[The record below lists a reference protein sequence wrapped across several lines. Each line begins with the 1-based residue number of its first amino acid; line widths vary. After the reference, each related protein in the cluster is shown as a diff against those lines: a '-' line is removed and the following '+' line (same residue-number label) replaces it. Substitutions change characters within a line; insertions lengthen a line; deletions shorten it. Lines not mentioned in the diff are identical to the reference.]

1 MKYNYYS
8 LKFKKSCEKSCLL
21 RLQKGVSKSSKGH
34 LLQAKRA
41 LIGSQLTPLLFLR
54 FDFYL
59 QYGGGQRKEVN
70 IILGKKTSVDGVVL
84 TPLTPFNSLTPRI

>member
-1 MKYNYYS
+1 MFYYQAVAEVV
-8 LKFKKSCEKSCLL
+8 FKRCLV
-21 RLQKGVSKSSKGH
+21 RLEKGVSKTSKGH

-41 LIGSQLTPLLFLR
+41 LIRMELTPFLFLR

-84 TPLTPFNSLTPRI
+84 TPLIPFNSLTPRI

>member
-1 MKYNYYS
+1 M
-8 LKFKKSCEKSCLL
+8 E
-21 RLQKGVSKSSKGH
+21 
-34 LLQAKRA
+34 
-41 LIGSQLTPLLFLR
+41 LTPFLFLR

-59 QYGGGQRKEVN
+59 QYGGGEKKEVN

>member
-1 MKYNYYS
+1 MRVN
-8 LKFKKSCEKSCLL
+8 FKRCLIG
-21 RLQKGVSKSSKGH
+21 LQKGVSKTSKEH

-41 LIGSQLTPLLFLR
+41 LIRMELTPFLFLR

-84 TPLTPFNSLTPRI
+84 TPLTPFNSLIPHLSLLNSSSIPP

>member
-1 MKYNYYS
+1 MRVQ
-8 LKFKKSCEKSCLL
+8 FERCLIG
-21 RLQKGVSKSSKGH
+21 LQKGVSKGAKGH

-41 LIGSQLTPLLFLR
+41 LIGSQLTPFLFLR

-70 IILGKKTSVDGVVL
+70 IILGRETSVDGVVL